1 MAYEEKIQQLS
12 RRLRKCQNMVP
23 LIGDLSGTERLK
35 NYTMELETQL
45 SQHMAAAERPA
56 IEGEAIA
63 ARHDR
68 TCCDIAHSA
77 TPLPKEYAASVR
89 GFRSGSDAIVFW

>member
-23 LIGDLSGTERLK
+23 LIGDLSGMERLEK
-35 NYTMELETQL
+35 YTTELETQL

-63 ARHDR
+63 ARHDI
-68 TCCDIAHSA
+68 THSA
-77 TPLPKEYAASVR
+77 IPLPKEYTASVR